1 MARNLINAAHI
12 RLLKPRPGKK
22 LTKYHD
28 GEGLYLWVHDNGKK
42 QYKRWF
48 FRYRFEGIN
57 KPEILLGAWPSI
69 RASEAREK
77 AEEMRQLLKNGIDPA
92 VNRKAEKS
100 ASVVRKNSFEATARE
115 WHAVKMAD
123 KSKVHKDRVL
133 VSLEKDVFPY
143 LGNRPIDEV
152 TAPEV
157 LTVLRRVENR
167 GAIETAH
174 RLMGRCSMVFRYAVA
189 TGRCVSDPTRDLKDA
204 LKPVVK
210 KHLAAVIDPEEVGRL
225 LRVIDEYQGS
235 QIVRCALKFAP
246 LVFVRPG
253 ELRQAE
259 WADINLEAAEWS
271 FTASK
276 TNQGHIVPLSRQALE
291 ILKELQPLT
300 GEGRY
305 VFPGVSS
312 SRPMSNNAI
321 LAAFRRMGIG
331 TDEMTGH
338 GWRATARTLLDEVLK
353 FPPHIIEQQLAH
365 AVRDPLGRAYNRT
378 THLED
383 RHKMMQAWADYLDN
397 SECVNVFET
406 VFQNNLVTISFL

>member
-1 MARNLINAAHI
+1 MVITTFRKDVTTNMARNLINAAHI

-69 RASEAREK
+69 QASEAREK

-174 RLMGRCSMVFRYAVA
+174 RIMGRCSMVFRYAVA

-210 KHLAAVIDPEEVGRL
+210 STL
-225 LRVIDEYQGS
+225 
-235 QIVRCALKFAP
+235 
-246 LVFVRPG
+246 
-253 ELRQAE
+253 
-259 WADINLEAAEWS
+259 
-271 FTASK
+271 
-276 TNQGHIVPLSRQALE
+276 PLSL
-291 ILKELQPLT
+291 ILKK
-300 GEGRY
+300 
-305 VFPGVSS
+305 
-312 SRPMSNNAI
+312 
-321 LAAFRRMGIG
+321 LAG
-331 TDEMTGH
+331 
-338 GWRATARTLLDEVLK
+338 
-353 FPPHIIEQQLAH
+353 
-365 AVRDPLGRAYNRT
+365 
-378 THLED
+378 
-383 RHKMMQAWADYLDN
+383 
-397 SECVNVFET
+397 C
-406 VFQNNLVTISFL
+406 

>member
-28 GEGLYLWVHDNGKK
+28 GEGLYLWVYDNGKK

-48 FRYRFEGIN
+48 FRYRFEGVN
-57 KPEILLGAWPSI
+57 KPEILLGAWPTLQ
-69 RASEAREK
+69 ASRAREK
-77 AEEMRQLLKNGIDPA
+77 AEEMRQFLKSGIDPA
-92 VNRKAEKS
+92 AHRKAAKEAK
-100 ASVVRKNSFEATARE
+100 AIDKNSFEMIARE
-115 WHAVKMAD
+115 WFAIKMSDKAEGHRVKVIA
-123 KSKVHKDRVL
+123 
-133 VSLEKDVFPY
+133 SLENDVFPY
-143 LGNRPIDEV
+143 LGNKPVDEI
-152 TAPEV
+152 TAPEI
-157 LTVLRRVENR
+157 LEVLRRVEKR

-174 RLMGRCSMVFRYAVA
+174 RIRGRCSMVFRYGVA
-189 TGRCVSDPTRDLKDA
+189 TGRCVSDPARDLRDA
-204 LKPVVK
+204 LKPIIR
-210 KHLAAVIDPEEVGRL
+210 KHHAAVTDPEKVGQI

-253 ELRQAE
+253 EMRQAE
-259 WADINLEAAEWS
+259 WKDIDFDSAEWS
-271 FTASK
+271 FEVSK
-276 TNQGHIVPLSRQALE
+276 TNQAHIVPLSRQALE

-305 VFPGVSS
+305 VFPGISS

-365 AVRDPLGRAYNRT
+365 VVRDPLGRAYNRT
-378 THLED
+378 KHLED
-383 RHKMMQAWADYLDN
+383 RRKMMQAWADYLDGLR
-397 SECVNVFET
+397 S
-406 VFQNNLVTISFL
+406 

>member
-12 RLLKPRPGKK
+12 RFLKPRPGKK

-42 QYKRWF
+42 KYKRWF
-48 FRYRFEGIN
+48 FRYRFEGVN
-57 KPEILLGAWPSI
+57 KPEILLGAWPTLQ
-69 RASEAREK
+69 ASRAREK
-77 AEEMRQLLKNGIDPA
+77 AEEIRQLLKNGIDPA
-92 VNRKAEKS
+92 AIRKAAKVS
-100 ASVVRKNSFEATARE
+100 LANKKNNFETTARE

-123 KSKVHKDRVL
+123 KSKVHRDRVL

-143 LGNRPIDEV
+143 LGNKPVDEI
-152 TAPEV
+152 TAPEI
-157 LTVLRRVENR
+157 LEVLRRVEKR

-174 RLMGRCSMVFRYAVA
+174 RIRGRCSMVFRYAIAIGRA
-189 TGRCVSDPTRDLKDA
+189 TYDPARDLKDA

-210 KHLAAVIDPEEVGRL
+210 KHLAAVTDPEKVGQI
-225 LRVIDEYQGS
+225 LRVIEEYRGS

-253 ELRQAE
+253 EMRQAE
-259 WADINLEAAEWS
+259 WKDIDFDSAEWS
-271 FTASK
+271 FEVSK
-276 TNQGHIVPLSRQALE
+276 TNQAHIVPLSRQALE

-305 VFPGVSS
+305 VFPGISS

-365 AVRDPLGRAYNRT
+365 VVRDPLGRAYNRT
-378 THLED
+378 KHLED
-383 RHKMMQAWADYLDN
+383 RRKMMQAWADYLDGLR
-397 SECVNVFET
+397 S
-406 VFQNNLVTISFL
+406 

>member
-69 RASEAREK
+69 QASEAREK

-174 RLMGRCSMVFRYAVA
+174 RIMGRCSMVFRYAVA

-338 GWRATARTLLDEVLK
+338 G
-353 FPPHIIEQQLAH
+353 
-365 AVRDPLGRAYNRT
+365 
-378 THLED
+378 
-383 RHKMMQAWADYLDN
+383 
-397 SECVNVFET
+397 
-406 VFQNNLVTISFL
+406 

>member
-22 LTKYHD
+22 LAKYHD
-28 GEGLYLWVHDNGKK
+28 GEGLYLWVHDNGKT

-57 KPEILLGAWPSI
+57 KPEILLGAWPSVQ
-69 RASEAREK
+69 ASEAREK
-77 AEEMRQLLKNGIDPA
+77 AEEMRQLLKSGVDPA
-92 VNRKAEKS
+92 IHRKAAKEAKTI
-100 ASVVRKNSFEATARE
+100 AKNSFEMIARE
-115 WHAVKMAD
+115 WFAIKMSDKAEGHRVK
-123 KSKVHKDRVL
+123 VL
-133 VSLEKDVFPY
+133 ASLENDVFPY
-143 LGNRPIDEV
+143 LGNRPVDEV

-157 LTVLRRVENR
+157 LAVLRRVENR

-174 RLMGRCSMVFRYAVA
+174 RIMGRCSMVFRYAVA

-259 WADINLEAAEWS
+259 WADIDLQAAEWS
-271 FTASK
+271 FTALRILINSA
-276 TNQGHIVPLSRQALE
+276 TCSE
-291 ILKELQPLT
+291 IIRP
-300 GEGRY
+300 
-305 VFPGVSS
+305 VF
-312 SRPMSNNAI
+312 
-321 LAAFRRMGIG
+321 
-331 TDEMTGH
+331 
-338 GWRATARTLLDEVLK
+338 
-353 FPPHIIEQQLAH
+353 
-365 AVRDPLGRAYNRT
+365 
-378 THLED
+378 
-383 RHKMMQAWADYLDN
+383 
-397 SECVNVFET
+397 
-406 VFQNNLVTISFL
+406 